1 MKKMTVL
8 LLSLVFA
15 AFGYAD
21 TYTLPADGSR
31 IVGQLQ
37 TATAKRGDTLNR
49 LAVRY
54 GVGYNEMVRAN
65 PKFKRRK
72 IPAGTSVIIP
82 KQYRLP
88 DAGDN
93 GIVIN
98 LADMRLFYF
107 PGGSNEVMTF
117 PIAIGKR
124 GWRTPQGQTS
134 VVRKHRH
141 PTWTPPAS
149 IRREAARRG
158 KKLRRVYPAGP
169 NNPLGTRALRLGISG
184 YLIHGTNRPYSIGKR
199 VSHGCI
205 RLRRPDIEA
214 LFDLVDIDTPVT
226 IVSQRSQSPAQA
238 DTVTENLAKA
248 TPSKTYRRA
257 AKAKAKRH
265 YAKKSKVQRR
275 KSQHQKSQRRRE
287 QVDYHTAQS
296 FNYRRVQEA
305 INNGS
310 IKTINFNEM

>member
-1 MKKMTVL
+1 MKKITVL
-8 LLSLVFA
+8 FLGLVFA
-15 AFGYAD
+15 VLGYAD

-65 PKFKRRK
+65 PKLKRRK

-82 KQYRLP
+82 KQYHLP
-88 DAGDN
+88 DAGDS

-107 PGGSNEVMTF
+107 PNGSNEVMTF

-184 YLIHGTNRPYSIGKR
+184 YLIHGTNKPYSIGKR

-205 RLRRPDIEA
+205 RLRRPDIET

-226 IVSQRSQSPAQA
+226 IVSQRSQSPVPA
-238 DTVTENLAKA
+238 NLAADNLAEA

-257 AKAKAKRH
+257 TKTKSKRR
-265 YAKKSKVQRR
+265 YAKKTKAPR
-275 KSQHQKSQRRRE
+275 QKSHRRRE
-287 QVDYHTAQS
+287 PVDYHTAQS
-296 FNYRRVQEA
+296 FDYRRVQEA